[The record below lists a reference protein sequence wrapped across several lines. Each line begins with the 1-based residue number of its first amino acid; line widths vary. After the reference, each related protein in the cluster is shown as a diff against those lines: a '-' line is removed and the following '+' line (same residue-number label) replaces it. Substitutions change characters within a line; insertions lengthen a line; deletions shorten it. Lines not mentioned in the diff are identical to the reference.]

1 MPPLPTQ
8 NLKPIVANSS
18 NFRYTAAM
26 QVNAK
31 VIDTSHFDNVE
42 TSGTDWTGFA
52 KVYAAG
58 YRGVINKVTQGRG
71 MVDTS
76 YARRRGPALTNGLL
90 FGGYHYFTTEDP
102 VQQANHFLA
111 SAQIDDKTLMA
122 LDHETRGV
130 SLANA
135 RIFMETVKTQTGR
148 YPWLYSGFLIKEQ
161 LGNTIDPFWQQIK
174 LWLSHYNPNPTWPPC
189 WTAPTLW
196 QFTGSIDEHTVAGP
210 PPHQVPGID
219 IQPGCDINSFDG
231 TDDELTAIWAT

>member
-1 MPPLPTQ
+1 
-8 NLKPIVANSS
+8 
-18 NFRYTAAM
+18 M

-90 FGGYHYFTTEDP
+90 YGAYHYFTTEDP

-122 LDHETRGV
+122 LDHETRGAT
-130 SLANA
+130 LANA
-135 RIFMETVKTQTGR
+135 QTFMETVKAQTGR

-161 LGNTIDPFWQQIK
+161 LGKSPDFADMITMRMWFDLKPTGQTAVTYI
-174 LWLSHYNPNPTWPPC
+174 PNHPLNSYPTNR
-189 WTAPTLW
+189 AHV
-196 QFTGSIDEHTVAGP
+196 F
-210 PPHQVPGID
+210 VPKYM
-219 IQPGCDINSFDG
+219 
-231 TDDELTAIWAT
+231 

>member
-1 MPPLPTQ
+1 
-8 NLKPIVANSS
+8 
-18 NFRYTAAM
+18 
-26 QVNAK
+26 
-31 VIDTSHFDNVE
+31 
-42 TSGTDWTGFA
+42 
-52 KVYAAG
+52 
-58 YRGVINKVTQGRG
+58 

-90 FGGYHYFTTEDP
+90 YGAYHYFTTEDP

-174 LWLSHYNPNPTWPPC
+174 LWLSHYNPNPPWPPC

-196 QFTGSIDEHTVAGP
+196 QCTGDGVGP
-210 PPHQVPGID
+210 EPHVVPGVTIEG
-219 IQPGCDINSFDG
+219 GCDINSFDG